1 VKLQKKTPIIKKTL
15 IMRLNDIFFFHDE
28 FFFCCNYKVNL
39 EAISYLAKQK
49 TNK

>member
-1 VKLQKKTPIIKKTL
+1 
-15 IMRLNDIFFFHDE
+15 MRLNDIFFFHDE
-28 FFFCCNYKVNL
+28 FFFCNYKVNL